1 MAIKESELVLAPNG
15 SLYHINLTG
24 ETLADNVLLVG
35 DPDRVNM
42 FKDIFESVEYES
54 QNREL
59 HALTGRYHGVRFTAL
74 STGMGCDNI
83 DIVATEL
90 DAAANFNLQSRTP
103 RKEHRT
109 LNWVRIGTCGS
120 LQADVDC
127 GSLVASRYAIGMDG
141 LMNYYQHGDEGFE
154 HAMEEAFSQ
163 HMQLDPKLA
172 KPYCVR
178 GSEMLLNKIGEGIH
192 HGITGTAGFCQFCA
206 RKAACKCKNKHG
218 NENEHNF
225 TGVTLFLF
233 RCRRRGLP
241 ALRGVYTRCRSDR
254 CRAAMRCGVRG
265 RRADRAIARFTVN
278 RRLRLA
284 LPVGIRRTLYR
295 RYRNFRLLLCLKPVG
310 MFLRGGVFIGS
321 RACRLR
327 ALVHLRLCILIL

>member
-154 HAMEEAFSQ
+154 HAMEEAFAQ

-192 HGITGTAGFCQFCA
+192 HGITVTAPGFYGPQGRNIRLAPSIVDLNEKLATFSWKGTRVTNLEMETSAIFGFANALGHRAMTVCLIVANRPAGTFLNDYHTPM
-206 RKAACKCKNKHG
+206 KAAIG
-218 NENEHNF
+218 RVVE
-225 TGVTLFLF
+225 
-233 RCRRRGLP
+233 GL
-241 ALRGVYTRCRSDR
+241 V
-254 CRAAMRCGVRG
+254 
-265 RRADRAIARFTVN
+265 
-278 RRLRLA
+278 
-284 LPVGIRRTLYR
+284 
-295 RYRNFRLLLCLKPVG
+295 
-310 MFLRGGVFIGS
+310 
-321 RACRLR
+321 
-327 ALVHLRLCILIL
+327 